1 MTNHDKE
8 QIRKLRLEGS
18 GYGKIAQILNL
29 PKSTVSSFCKTIT
42 KQSLLCLHCNK
53 KLKQTKGHRQK
64 KYCSDECRMSYW
76 KSNKAEINRK
86 PEYLVECFH
95 CHTSFSTYQSL
106 KRKYCSR
113 DCYFKNRV
121 ENMGNG

>member
-29 PKSTVSSFCKTIT
+29 PKSTVSSFCKTMT
-42 KQSLLCLHCNK
+42 NQSLLCLHCNK

-76 KSNKAEINRK
+76 KSNKAEISRK

-113 DCYFKNRV
+113 DCYLKNRV
-121 ENMGNG
+121 ENIGNG

>member
-1 MTNHDKE
+1 MTNHDKD

-29 PKSTVSSFCKTIT
+29 PKSTVSSFCKTMT
-42 KQSLLCLHCNK
+42 NQSLLCLHCNK

-76 KSNKAEINRK
+76 KSNKAEFNRK

-113 DCYFKNRV
+113 DCYLKNRV
-121 ENMGNG
+121 ENMNNG